1 MSVIA
6 IIGQAVWT
14 KLFLHAR
21 DLQKEVWRQR
31 TPGEPLNADFFCIW
45 YTPIRNPWDRNE
57 DGIHPQVEELEG
69 LTNVTIF
76 LPSLEAFSQ
85 LPEPFI
91 EMLAVEPANL
101 LEFMLRQEGNSMRT
115 LVVAVLVVVVVVVV
129 VVIML
134 VILRH
139 VGSPM
144 TTTASLTN
152 GLILESEVKHYK
164 FNPTPD
170 SHALLLVL
178 T

>member
-1 MSVIA
+1 M
-6 IIGQAVWT
+6 
-14 KLFLHAR
+14 
-21 DLQKEVWRQR
+21 
-31 TPGEPLNADFFCIW
+31 
-45 YTPIRNPWDRNE
+45 
-57 DGIHPQVEELEG
+57 EELEG

-115 LVVAVLVVVVVVVV
+115 LVVAVVVVVVV

-144 TTTASLTN
+144 TPTASLTN
-152 GLILESEVKHYK
+152 GLLLESEVKHHK

-170 SHALLLVL
+170 SHSLLLVL
-178 T
+178 SC

>member
-1 MSVIA
+1 M
-6 IIGQAVWT
+6 
-14 KLFLHAR
+14 
-21 DLQKEVWRQR
+21 WRQR

-115 LVVAVLVVVVVVVV
+115 LVVAVVVV

-152 GLILESEVKHYK
+152 GLILESEVKHHK

-170 SHALLLVL
+170 SNSLLLVL
-178 T
+178 SC

>member
-1 MSVIA
+1 M
-6 IIGQAVWT
+6 
-14 KLFLHAR
+14 
-21 DLQKEVWRQR
+21 
-31 TPGEPLNADFFCIW
+31 
-45 YTPIRNPWDRNE
+45 
-57 DGIHPQVEELEG
+57 EELEG

-152 GLILESEVKHYK
+152 GLILESEVKHHK

-170 SHALLLVL
+170 SNSLLLVL
-178 T
+178 SC